1 MRSKLTKIALAAGL
15 GLSLAFTFSCS
26 SNDSGGKLADYS
38 QSSSSS
44 IEKSSSSLSPCGDVS
59 IEDYDIGDYKT
70 VVIGDQTWMAEN
82 LNYNAPGSK
91 CYGEN
96 GQDLTT
102 PTKPITLSDDEI
114 QANCTKYSRLYNWAT
129 AMALPCNCNATSC
142 ASQIGEERR
151 GICPS
156 GWHIPSAAEWS
167 TLMQYLNPNCTPA
180 SSCNDVATLL
190 KVTSG
195 WESNGNGSDEFG
207 FSALPGGAGIANSNF
222 ADVRRSGFWWSTMEG
237 DASHAYIRRIL
248 YNRPY
253 AYWDNYDKDNFYS
266 VRCVKD

>member
-26 SNDSGGKLADYS
+26 SNGGKPIEDS

-44 IEKSSSSLSPCGDVS
+44 IEKSSSSLSPCDNVN
-59 IEDYDIGDYKT
+59 IEDYDIGNYKT

-82 LNYNAPGSK
+82 LNYNAPDSK

-96 GQDLTT
+96 GQDFTT
-102 PTKPITLSDDEI
+102 SKLITLSEDEI
-114 QANCTKYSRLYNWAT
+114 QANCEKYSRLYNWAT
-129 AMALPCNCNATSC
+129 AMALPCSCNAVSC
-142 ASQIGEERR
+142 ASQIGEKHR

-167 TLMQYLNPNCTPA
+167 TLMQYFNPNCTPA
-180 SSCNDVATLL
+180 SSCNNVATLL
-190 KVTSG
+190 KATSG
-195 WESNGNGSDEFG
+195 WESNGNGTDAQG
-207 FSALPGGAGIANSNF
+207 FSALPGGYGIASGNF

-237 DASHAYIRRIL
+237 NASHAYIRRIL
-248 YNRPY
+248 YDRPY
-253 AYWDNYDKDNFYS
+253 AYWDNYNKDWFYS